1 MVRGGVDERVAMM
14 ISGHQTRNIFDRYN
28 IVSEEDLKDAAR
40 KTREQEQSQAKA
52 SNVVAMKAQQ
62 G

>member
-1 MVRGGVDERVAMM
+1 MM
-14 ISGHQTRNIFDRYN
+14 ISGHQTRSIFDRYN